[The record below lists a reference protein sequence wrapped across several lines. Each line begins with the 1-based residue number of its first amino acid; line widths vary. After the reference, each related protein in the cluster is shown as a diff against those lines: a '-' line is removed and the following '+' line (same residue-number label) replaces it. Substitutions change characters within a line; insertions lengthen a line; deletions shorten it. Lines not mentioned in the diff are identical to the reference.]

1 MKERDES
8 ALLSLSNIGDAMEI
22 TQGLQIATK
31 RTTYKK
37 HRIREEA
44 IWGYLFITPNF
55 LIILIFTIIPVFF
68 SLYMS
73 LTDWNI
79 LGNPNFIGFENYQRI
94 LDDKVARE
102 TFFNTFYFTI
112 VSVPINVILTLVLAV
127 LLNQKIRMVTF
138 FRTAYYL
145 PVISASV
152 AVSLMFMWIL
162 ATNGLLNQILG
173 SLGLEPV
180 RWLTS
185 PKIALNSVIG
195 VTIWKGL
202 GLNMIIF
209 LAALQDI
216 PHELIESAAIDGA
229 NRFQQFTRII
239 VPLMTPVIFFV
250 TITGVI
256 SSFQSFDLVYN
267 MTGGGPGHATTVIG
281 YYIWQQ
287 AFDYMHMGYG
297 AALAY
302 IVFIA
307 IFVLTLIQWVLR
319 KRWVYS
325 EE

>member
-1 MKERDES
+1 MTISPSLPVTRKKS
-8 ALLSLSNIGDAMEI
+8 AFRKS
-22 TQGLQIATK
+22 
-31 RTTYKK
+31 
-37 HRIREEA
+37 RIQEA

-55 LIILIFTIIPVFF
+55 LIILLFTIIPVFF
-68 SLYMS
+68 AFYIS
-73 LTDWNI
+73 LTNWNI
-79 LGNPNFIGFENYQRI
+79 LSDPNFVGFANYEKIFQ
-94 LDDKVARE
+94 DKVARE

-112 VSVPINVILTLVLAV
+112 VSVPLNVAITLVLAV
-127 LLNQKIRMVTF
+127 FLNQKLRGITF

-152 AVSLMFMWIL
+152 AISLMFMWIL
-162 ATNGLLNQILG
+162 ANNGLLNQMFESI
-173 SLGLEPV
+173 GLEPV
-180 RWLTS
+180 RWLTD

-202 GLNMIIF
+202 GMNMIIF

-216 PHELIESAAIDGA
+216 PHELVEAASIDGA
-229 NRFQQFTRII
+229 NRFQRFFKII

-256 SSFQSFDLVYN
+256 GSFQSFDLVYN
-267 MTGGGPGHATTVIG
+267 MTKGGPGHATTVIG
-281 YYIWQQ
+281 FYIWRQ
-287 AFDYMHMGYG
+287 AFDYLKMGYG

-302 IVFIA
+302 IVFAA
-307 IFVLTLIQWVLR
+307 ILVLTLVQWILR

>member
-1 MKERDES
+1 MAIDSSSQISQTSNWSKKNKIKE
-8 ALLSLSNIGDAMEI
+8 AL
-22 TQGLQIATK
+22 
-31 RTTYKK
+31 
-37 HRIREEA
+37 
-44 IWGYLFITPNF
+44 WGYLLISPNF
-55 LIILIFTIIPVFF
+55 LIILLFTIIPVFF
-68 SLYMS
+68 SFYMS

-79 LGNPNFIGFENYQRI
+79 LSAPSFIGLENYQDI
-94 LDDKVARE
+94 FKDALAKE
-102 TFFNTFYFTI
+102 TFLNTFYFTV
-112 VSVPINVILTLVLAV
+112 VSVPINVIFTLILAIF
-127 LLNQKIRMVTF
+127 LNQKIKGITF
-138 FRTAYYL
+138 FRTAFYL

-162 ATNGLLNQILG
+162 ANNGLLNQMLESI
-173 SLGLEPV
+173 GLEPV
-180 RWLTS
+180 RWLTN

-202 GLNMIIF
+202 GFNMIIF

-216 PHELIESAAIDGA
+216 PKELLEAAAIDGA
-229 NRFQQFTRII
+229 NRIQQYLKITI
-239 VPLMTPVIFFV
+239 PLISPIIFFV

-256 SSFQSFDLVYN
+256 GSFQSFDLVYN
-267 MTGGGPGHATTVIG
+267 MTKGGPGHATTVIG
-281 YYIWQQ
+281 YYIWKQ

-307 IFVLTLIQWVLR
+307 ILILTIIQWVLR

>member
-1 MKERDES
+1 MAIDSKSQISPSSNWSKKNKIKE
-8 ALLSLSNIGDAMEI
+8 AL
-22 TQGLQIATK
+22 
-31 RTTYKK
+31 
-37 HRIREEA
+37 
-44 IWGYLFITPNF
+44 WGYFLISPNF
-55 LIILIFTIIPVFF
+55 LIILLFTIIPVFF
-68 SLYMS
+68 SFYMS

-79 LGNPNFIGFENYQRI
+79 LSAPSFIGLENYQNI
-94 LDDKVARE
+94 LKDALAKE
-102 TFFNTFYFTI
+102 TFLNTFYFTV
-112 VSVPINVILTLVLAV
+112 VSVPINVIFTLILAI
-127 LLNQKIRMVTF
+127 LLNQKIKGITF

-162 ATNGLLNQILG
+162 ANNGLLNQM
-173 SLGLEPV
+173 LESIGIEPI
-180 RWLTS
+180 RWLTN

-195 VTIWKGL
+195 VTVWKGL

-216 PHELIESAAIDGA
+216 PKELLEAAAIDGA
-229 NRFQQFTRII
+229 NRIQQFFKITI
-239 VPLMTPVIFFV
+239 PLISPIIFFV

-256 SSFQSFDLVYN
+256 GSFQSFDLVYN
-267 MTGGGPGHATTVIG
+267 MTKGGPGHATTVIG
-281 YYIWQQ
+281 YYIWKQ

-307 IFVLTLIQWVLR
+307 ILVLTIIQWVLR